1 MLRFGTLVL
10 AVYAAWTSPLASE
23 RQVLT
28 FRTRAWL
35 SFAPPTCRMPP
46 GQASGVSRADPGG
59 RVTLRFRHRL
69 IRFRHFCSGSLA
81 LASLNLACQDQVPTF
96 PQRCRVG
103 PGISPRAAHR
113 SGLDTLASSG
123 SCHRTKAAA
132 SRRELE
138 LLLLPVDSLPTSVTC
153 PLRSTGITP
162 LPRYYGAVRPYP
174 PHRYFRPRSFAACTF
189 SLGIAGQVLKFRTR
203 ARMRVMP
210 PIHRAPRGQ

>member
-1 MLRFGTLVL
+1 LGVSLYIGATGSHVPYKSLIRLRAAYMPDAAR
-10 AVYAAWTSPLASE
+10 AV
-23 RQVLT
+23 
-28 FRTRAWL
+28 FRTAPELVPRENHTPSFDIVYGISTRHQRFAFARL
-35 SFAPPTCRMPP
+35 SGPYLTGCCPAFCCNAAESAR
-46 GQASGVSRADPGG
+46 GV
-59 RVTLRFRHRL
+59 
-69 IRFRHFCSGSLA
+69 
-81 LASLNLACQDQVPTF
+81 
-96 PQRCRVG
+96 
-103 PGISPRAAHR
+103 SPRAAHR

-138 LLLLPVDSLPTSVTC
+138 LLLLPVGSLPTSVTC

-162 LPRYYGAVRPYP
+162 LPRYYGAVRPCP

-203 ARMRVMP
+203 ARTRVMP

>member
-1 MLRFGTLVL
+1 MKNEGALRMRFLRHDGIYRSDVSSLLFTPGACPAFRSGRCQGIGRAGRNTPCPSSAMSSGRLFL
-10 AVYAAWTSPLASE
+10 DGLLASIAAE
-23 RQVLT
+23 SAR
-28 FRTRAWL
+28 
-35 SFAPPTCRMPP
+35 
-46 GQASGVSRADPGG
+46 
-59 RVTLRFRHRL
+59 
-69 IRFRHFCSGSLA
+69 
-81 LASLNLACQDQVPTF
+81 
-96 PQRCRVG
+96 
-103 PGISPRAAHR
+103 GISPRAAHR

-138 LLLLPVDSLPTSVTC
+138 LLLLPVGSLPTSVTC

-203 ARMRVMP
+203 ARTRVMP